1 MISRIGMVMSMV
13 AALAAWSGFSAD
25 EIPAPTA
32 TPDVAAQ
39 EAALLGSPTAPAAA
53 GEMSYTD
60 RVSYCLGL
68 DTGSGMRQNV
78 PFVNE
83 AMVVKGLRDGLSGGK
98 PQLSFDE
105 QRQTMMEFRKQ
116 MMAKREEMMAEREK
130 KMQDW
135 KKLSEV
141 KAKQNKKDGAAFLE
155 KNQKKEGVTTTKS
168 GLQYEVL
175 QKGAG
180 PKPNETDVVKVLYK
194 GTLIDGTEFDSSEKH
209 GGEPAVFPLNRV
221 IKGWTE
227 ALQLMPV
234 GSKYKLYIPSALAY
248 GEEGQPGSD
257 IYPNA
262 VLVFE
267 VELLSAEP
275 APEE

>member
-1 MISRIGMVMSMV
+1 MVTRVLVLTGAVVTLM
-13 AALAAWSGFSAD
+13 AWSLSAAD
-25 EIPAPTA
+25 APAAPPA
-32 TPDVAAQ
+32 EGLLKKA
-39 EAALLGSPTAPAAA
+39 EASLLGSPAAAPATS
-53 GEMSYTD
+53 EMSYTD

-83 AMVVKGLRDGLSGGK
+83 DLVVKGLRDGLSGGK
-98 PQLSFDE
+98 PQLSMDA

-116 MMAKREEMMAEREK
+116 MMAKREEATAEREK
-130 KMQDW
+130 KVEDW
-135 KKLSEV
+135 KKMAQV
-141 KAKQNKKDGAAFLE
+141 KGKQNKKEGVAFLK
-155 KNQKKEGVTTTKS
+155 KNQKKEGVVTTES

-175 QKGAG
+175 KKAEG
-180 PKPNETDVVKVLYK
+180 PKPNKTDVVKVLYK

-209 GGEPAVFPLNRV
+209 GGEPAVFPLDQV

-234 GSKYKLYIPSALAY
+234 GSKYKLYLPADLAY
-248 GEEGQPGSD
+248 GEQGQPGSD
-257 IYPNA
+257 IYPDT

-275 APEE
+275 APKE

>member
-1 MISRIGMVMSMV
+1 MVTRVFILTGAVVTLMTWSLS
-13 AALAAWSGFSAD
+13 AADAPAAP
-25 EIPAPTA
+25 PAE
-32 TPDVAAQ
+32 DVLQ
-39 EAALLGSPTAPAAA
+39 KEAGVLGSPTAAPAT

-83 AMVVKGLRDGLSGGK
+83 ALVVQGLRDGLSGGK
-98 PQLSFDE
+98 PQLSMDA

-116 MMAKREEMMAEREK
+116 MMAKREEATAEREK
-130 KMQDW
+130 KVEGW
-135 KKLSEV
+135 KKLAQV
-141 KAKQNKKDGAAFLE
+141 KAKQNKKEGIAFLE
-155 KNQKKEGVTTTKS
+155 KNQKKEGVVTTKS

-175 QKGAG
+175 KPAAG
-180 PKPNETDVVKVLYK
+180 PKPNQTDVVKVLYK

-209 GGEPAVFPLNRV
+209 GGEPAVFPLNQV

-234 GSKYKLYIPSALAY
+234 GSKYKLYLPSDLAY

-257 IYPNA
+257 IYPNT

-267 VELLSAEP
+267 VELLGAEP
-275 APEE
+275 APKE